1 MKRSKAN
8 DIIQYAIDVMKK
20 AGYPLPPFAYYEK
33 ADWEKLGED
42 EIELVENML
51 GWDITDFG
59 SGDFDHIGL
68 TIFTFRNGNFWAKD
82 KYPKPYAEKY
92 LLVND
97 GQILPFHYHWSKM
110 EDIINRGGGD
120 LEITLYNS
128 TEEDFKDVEGGRS
141 GKPGQFADTPVTVT
155 IDGKA
160 VTVPAGGKVVCKPGQ
175 SITLKPGQYH
185 QWQGVPGTGDVI
197 LFEVSTTNDDTID
210 NRFHTAGERIPTMEE
225 DVEAKYLRFADYP
238 KYTKFDFIKHD

>member
-1 MKRSKAN
+1 MKRSEINQVIK
-8 DIIQYAIDVMKK
+8 DMEKLISDHRFEI
-20 AGYPLPPFAYYEK
+20 PPFCGWTPE
-33 ADWEKLGED
+33 DWKDKGTEYQ
-42 EIELVENML
+42 EIRDNML

-225 DVEAKYLRFADYP
+225 DVEAKYLMFADYP